1 MIDLSDSRIHPD
13 TRKIIEYYDFQMLPV
28 EGTLYKN
35 IYQSAERLSSGG
47 PVGTAMVGLY
57 AQYPHSASCFH
68 RLEYDEVWHVY
79 GGDPF
84 HLILL
89 YEDGTSEDVRMG
101 SNPWNGEHLQYVVPK
116 HTWQAGYMEEGGRY
130 SLYGCTMSPGFVG
143 ACFQAGIAEELIQKY
158 PDRAALIQMLSAQG
172 EEKMLPETYC

>member
-28 EGTLYKN
+28 EGTLYRN
-35 IYQSAERLSSGG
+35 IYQSADILPSGG
-47 PVGTAMVGLY
+47 PAGTAMVGLY
-57 AQYPHSASCFH
+57 AQYPYSVSCFH

-89 YEDGTSEDVRMG
+89 HEDGTSEDIRMG
-101 SNPWNGEHLQYVVPK
+101 NDPWNGEHMQYVVPK
-116 HTWQAGYMEEGGRY
+116 HTWQAGYMVEGGRY
-130 SLYGCTMSPGFVG
+130 SLYGCTMSPGFTG
-143 ACFQAGIAEELIQKY
+143 ACFQAGITEELLKQY
-158 PDRAALIQMLSAQG
+158 PNRAKEIRMLSVNGAEQ
-172 EEKMLPETYC
+172 KMPDSFI